1 MNKIILRARILR
13 ELYQNYH
20 FDFMTE
26 YKMFAIDIIVH
37 VKLICKGKSVKV
49 QRFYHLNPN
58 NSIHFKSES
67 CWLLLKLLTNAQR
80 NYKIHLSMSICMCM
94 QNILHLGQWRE
105 QPLTYSYFPFSPQSS
120 VRWNVDKK
128 VLAKNK
134 LKWFCPC
141 PGGHKNT

>member
-1 MNKIILRARILR
+1 MC

-37 VKLICKGKSVKV
+37 VKLGCKGKSVKV

-67 CWLLLKLLTNAQR
+67 CWQLLKLLTNAHR
-80 NYKIHLSMSICMCM
+80 DCKIKYICQCVFACVVCAEYSPPRAMEGTPA
-94 QNILHLGQWRE
+94 NIF
-105 QPLTYSYFPFSPQSS
+105 SYFPFSPQSS
-120 VRWNVDKK
+120 ER
-128 VLAKNK
+128 
-134 LKWFCPC
+134 
-141 PGGHKNT
+141 

>member
-1 MNKIILRARILR
+1 MC

-37 VKLICKGKSVKV
+37 VKLGCKGKSVKV

-67 CWLLLKLLTNAQR
+67 CWQLLKLLTNTHR
-80 NYKIHLSMSICMCM
+80 DYKIHLSMCICMC
-94 QNILHLGQWRE
+94 
-105 QPLTYSYFPFSPQSS
+105 S
-120 VRWNVDKK
+120 V
-128 VLAKNK
+128 
-134 LKWFCPC
+134 C
-141 PGGHKNT
+141 